1 MQTFE
6 KDESTQCKLSLAP
19 DKMIESFK
27 SKLNASEIQ
36 LNENYQMIS
45 ADIMYWSDFTE
56 RVDTMLCYLDSKMEL
71 INEDSTLDVDQ
82 IAEKLKAREVRQLL
96 LVRTLLKAERGMQWS
111 FYLNHLSAKTTKWS
125 NTLKQFVGNLPT
137 NCLSMFD
144 HFVGLVLKGL
154 KKKLL

>member
-96 LVRTLLKAERGMQWS
+96 LVRALLKTERGMQWS

-125 NTLKQFVGNLPT
+125 DTLKQ
-137 NCLSMFD
+137 
-144 HFVGLVLKGL
+144 FVGLVLKGL
-154 KKKLL
+154 KKKLLC

>member
-1 MQTFE
+1 
-6 KDESTQCKLSLAP
+6 
-19 DKMIESFK
+19 MIESFK

-96 LVRTLLKAERGMQWS
+96 LVRALLKTERGMQWS

-125 NTLKQFVGNLPT
+125 DTLKQ
-137 NCLSMFD
+137 
-144 HFVGLVLKGL
+144 FVGLVLKGL
-154 KKKLL
+154 KKKLLC

>member
-56 RVDTMLCYLDSKMEL
+56 RVDTMLCYLDSKMQL

-96 LVRTLLKAERGMQWS
+96 LVRALLKTERGMQWS

-125 NTLKQFVGNLPT
+125 DTLKQ
-137 NCLSMFD
+137 
-144 HFVGLVLKGL
+144 FVGLVLKGL
-154 KKKLL
+154 KKKLLC

>member
-6 KDESTQCKLSLAP
+6 KDESTQRKLSLAP

-96 LVRTLLKAERGMQWS
+96 LVRALLKTERGMQWS

-125 NTLKQFVGNLPT
+125 DTLKQ
-137 NCLSMFD
+137 
-144 HFVGLVLKGL
+144 FVGLVLKGL
-154 KKKLL
+154 KKKLLC